1 MSSSA
6 PIPAAVLGRTR
17 GGRSAARLQRTTARA
32 VHLVAALALG
42 AFVYA
47 PVEYV
52 EPVRLLLQV
61 LVVPAATLTGLFLWQ
76 QAAVRR
82 RLAGL
87 RRRGG
92 AA

>member
-1 MSSSA
+1 MSNSP
-6 PIPAAVLGRTR
+6 PILPSVAGRARAGRGVPRRQRAA
-17 GGRSAARLQRTTARA
+17 ARA
-32 VHLVAALALG
+32 VHLVAAFALG

-47 PVEYV
+47 PAEYV

-61 LVVPAATLTGLFLWQ
+61 VVVPAATLTGLFLWQ

-87 RRRGG
+87 RHRGG

>member
-1 MSSSA
+1 MTSTTS
-6 PIPAAVLGRTR
+6 PAAVT
-17 GGRSAARLQRTTARA
+17 GRSSSRRRAPRRQRTLSRA
-32 VHLVAALALG
+32 VHLAAALAPG

-47 PVEYV
+47 PAPYV
-52 EPVRLLLQV
+52 EPLRLLLQV
-61 LVVPAATLTGLFLWQ
+61 VVVPAATLTGLFLWR

-87 RRRGG
+87 RRGAG